1 MGSGGDE
8 SVGDQDSSTL
18 VLGEET
24 EPGGLSHQDLPGPL
38 TEVGTLAANYTA
50 GFCKG
55 TDAAYWKNLRIY
67 Q

>member
-24 EPGGLSHQDLPGPL
+24 EPGGFPHQDLPGPL
-38 TEVGTLAANYTA
+38 TEVGTLAANNTA
-50 GFCKG
+50 
-55 TDAAYWKNLRIY
+55 
-67 Q
+67 